1 MIEVIVIGIVV
12 FGVLLLFILF
22 VCIWVVDVELKFK
35 KYCFKDVGLVDLFN
49 YVVMVDDGVIVGKNG
64 LFIVFWFYKGD
75 DNVSSIDE

>member
-1 MIEVIVIGIVV
+1 M
-12 FGVLLLFILF
+12 
-22 VCIWVVDVELKFK
+22 ELKFK